1 VPLAGQ
7 YDLGHGHPDFTN
19 MCDAEAVTTVCK
31 MDGAAAVSCKGTC
44 PSRPQFRYVDNST
57 GILNPYLQ
65 LATQYGWA
73 NYMFQTNQGPSFP
86 AHQFIFGGTSAPSAA
101 DDASGVFASEN
112 MSNEAATAGCIGL
125 IETTV
130 QLIGPD
136 GTEDPTNKIYPCF
149 EHNTLPDL
157 LPSSVTWRYYTPGAG
172 SIWTAPDAIRH
183 ICESTGPGGH
193 CAGQEWAGNVD
204 LNPADVLTDI
214 GGCNMRRIS
223 WVVPSGLN
231 SDHPQTNDGGGPSW
245 EPRL

>member
-1 VPLAGQ
+1 
-7 YDLGHGHPDFTN
+7 
-19 MCDAEAVTTVCK
+19 
-31 MDGAAAVSCKGTC
+31 
-44 PSRPQFRYVDNST
+44 VDNST

-193 CAGQEWAGNVD
+193 CAGQEWSGNVD
-204 LNPADVLTDI
+204 LNLPTF
-214 GGCNMRRIS
+214 
-223 WVVPSGLN
+223 
-231 SDHPQTNDGGGPSW
+231 
-245 EPRL
+245 